1 MKDSPETKIGVP
13 SASKLTTT
21 IFTCICLF
29 YSSILN
35 ASDELNLTNLG
46 KVEKLDSEKK
56 PPSEDLTDSIIKKE
70 NLPEKETSTQVGILA
85 ETSRTGKQS
94 EVIEKKELIAVKEKK
109 DSSSQPQS
117 NEVEKELLAQNFQ
130 QGTTP
135 QYAPQPAGVPYP
147 SQAPGLGQNN
157 AQAPVGQF
165 PAQAAAGQYPQAY
178 PSPAPV
184 APIVPPQPP
193 AAIGSAESEYAFQSY
208 RLSYMQS
215 DRVLALLKALG
226 YSTVEFSSGRGESI
240 NESIFS
246 EFAQPKKYPLVVKIL
261 DAAKTSLMQPSMDGG
276 RNVMGVDRLSG
287 TYLHQ
292 STTGAPEQRL
302 LIIYEKQYPEQL
314 NALLNLL
321 RNEVDVPASQIV
333 IEALVVEINTNKA
346 KELGMS
352 YSQVDKRTTTTFNSD
367 GVSSTFQSNQRGLFN
382 WNPSR
387 VTGTET
393 TLGGYDV
400 NGLAYGASTPL
411 SGAIERINPLGFAA
425 TLNAFISDGTAEVL
439 TNPTILVLD
448 GRQALI
454 RIGTQIPN
462 TTIQTTA
469 YGTQKSV
476 NYIDTGIVLNIR
488 PRISED
494 GSEVT
499 MQTETIVSSA
509 IYDASESSLE
519 PEKRTPPSIESKTV
533 QTFVR
538 VADNTPFIIGGL
550 IDKKKNQG
558 TTGIPLLSKIP
569 VLGNLFKSKS
579 ESGADREVIIV
590 LTPHIMDASE
600 KSFSYV
606 IPKDSQSFDSF
617 DNLLFRNAY
626 RIRDDDL
633 FDLSFATQSDFYQN
647 ILKELRKFKAANP
660 EIPDDEPVFS
670 YLNDKVPGEEVI
682 VRRMIWEIVHKSKYH
697 ESIADDH
704 ILLFEQNEDAKF
716 GNKFKTHLLN
726 LLMSRLDENPNNAM
740 VFNLADHKSKSSGPF
755 EHPRALISMAKVTD
769 GGNYIEQ
776 MSLLNQGDEDR
787 NTLLLC
793 PTVSPPGV
801 RGASALEV
809 LKGVLVLKRIL
820 ALNSTMPVTID
831 EFRVGRQIIF
841 PTEQELKDKYHVI
854 DYDVARFF
862 YEVINYYPEFEQA
875 FNRDSASVILKMKGI
890 TK

>member
-1 MKDSPETKIGVP
+1 MNLNKI
-13 SASKLTTT
+13 ALFTL
-21 IFTCICLF
+21 IFK
-29 YSSILN
+29 SSIDSIT
-35 ASDELNLTNLG
+35 ASELKEFQSNVG
-46 KVEKLDSEKK
+46 QIEVLDSAEIPNQINLSKI
-56 PPSEDLTDSIIKKE
+56 PSTISQLINDSNGEI
-70 NLPEKETSTQVGILA
+70 N
-85 ETSRTGKQS
+85 
-94 EVIEKKELIAVKEKK
+94 
-109 DSSSQPQS
+109 D
-117 NEVEKELLAQNFQ
+117 LLAQAPALQAQQNYPSNAPFQ
-130 QGTTP
+130 Q
-135 QYAPQPAGVPYP
+135 APQVYPNTVPPQQPYPASPAGV
-147 SQAPGLGQNN
+147 
-157 AQAPVGQF
+157 
-165 PAQAAAGQYPQAY
+165 GQYPV
-178 PSPAPV
+178 PAPLTLKSQ
-184 APIVPPQPP
+184 PIPPV
-193 AAIGSAESEYAFQSY
+193 GSEKSLYAYHSY

-246 EFAQPKKYPLVVKIL
+246 EFAQPKTYPLVVKIL
-261 DAAKTSLMQPSMDGG
+261 DAAKTSLMQPAMDGA
-276 RNVMGVDRLSG
+276 RNVVGVDRLSG

-302 LIIYEKQYPEQL
+302 LFIYEKQFPEQL

-346 KELGMS
+346 KELGFK
-352 YSQVDKRTTTTFNSD
+352 YKFYDKRMTTSLDEHSTMEGGNTKYQY
-367 GVSSTFQSNQRGLFN
+367 GVSSTFDSNLDSKFRFDSQTITGYAGSTAIYPGL
-382 WNPSR
+382 S
-387 VTGTET
+387 
-393 TLGGYDV
+393 
-400 NGLAYGASTPL
+400 
-411 SGAIERINPLGFAA
+411 RINPLGFNA
-425 TLNAFISDGTAEVL
+425 TLDAFIRDGTAEVL

-454 RIGTQIPN
+454 RIGTQIPSE
-462 TTIQTTA
+462 TLQTTN
-469 YGTQKSV
+469 YGTQKSIS
-476 NYIDTGIVLNIR
+476 YIDTGIVLNIR

-509 IYDASESSLE
+509 IYDASDDT
-519 PEKRTPPSIESKTV
+519 KAPSIESKTV
-533 QTFVR
+533 QSFVR

-550 IDKKKNQG
+550 IDKKKTKGQ
-558 TTGIPLLSKIP
+558 TGIPFLSKIP
-569 VLGNLFKSKS
+569 ILGNLFKSKS

-633 FDLSFATQSDFYQN
+633 FDLSFATKSEFYQD
-647 ILKELRKFKAANP
+647 ILNDLKTFKRIHP
-660 EIPDDEPVFS
+660 EISEEDPIFS
-670 YLNDKVPGEEVI
+670 YLDSKVPGEEVI

-697 ESIADDH
+697 EYISDDH
-704 ILLFEQNEDAKF
+704 ILLFETNDEAKF
-716 GNKFKTHLLN
+716 GNKFKTHLLS
-726 LLMSRLDENPNNAM
+726 LLMNRLEGDDNSL
-740 VFNLADHKSKSSGPF
+740 VFNLADHKLKSSGPF
-755 EHPRALISMAKVTD
+755 EHPRALISMANVTD

-776 MSLLNQGDEDR
+776 MSLLNANDSFR

-793 PTVSPPGV
+793 SNVSPPGV
-801 RGASALEV
+801 RGANALEV

-831 EFRVGRQIIF
+831 ELRVGRQIIF
-841 PTEQELKDKYHVI
+841 PTELELKDKYHII

-875 FNRDSASVILKMKGI
+875 FNRDSAKIIYRIKGI
-890 TK
+890 DN

>member
-1 MKDSPETKIGVP
+1 MNLNSIILLP
-13 SASKLTTT
+13 L
-21 IFTCICLF
+21 IFTACIA
-29 YSSILN
+29 SISAN
-35 ASDELNLTNLG
+35 ELKEFQSNVG
-46 KVEKLDSEKK
+46 QIEVLDSSEFPNHVSLSKG
-56 PPSEDLTDSIIKKE
+56 PSTTSAYPLINDS
-70 NLPEKETSTQVGILA
+70 VDGIN
-85 ETSRTGKQS
+85 
-94 EVIEKKELIAVKEKK
+94 
-109 DSSSQPQS
+109 D
-117 NEVEKELLAQNFQ
+117 LLAQAPAPQAQQNYPNNAPFQ
-130 QGTTP
+130 Q
-135 QYAPQPAGVPYP
+135 V
-147 SQAPGLGQNN
+147 
-157 AQAPVGQF
+157 
-165 PAQAAAGQYPQAY
+165 PQAY
-178 PSPAPV
+178 PNTAPLQQPYPASPAGVVQYPV
-184 APIVPPQPP
+184 PAPLIPRSQPVPPV
-193 AAIGSAESEYAFQSY
+193 GSEKSLYAYHSY

-261 DAAKTSLMQPSMDGG
+261 DAAKTSLMQPAMDGA

-302 LIIYEKQYPEQL
+302 LFIYEKQFPEQL

-346 KELGMS
+346 KELGFK
-352 YSQVDKRTTTTFNSD
+352 YNLNDKKTNTTFDSTGLNSQFESNID
-367 GVSSTFQSNQRGLFN
+367 SKFQFQQKQIGITSGI
-382 WNPSR
+382 PIYS
-387 VTGTET
+387 
-393 TLGGYDV
+393 GY
-400 NGLAYGASTPL
+400 S
-411 SGAIERINPLGFAA
+411 RINPLSFSA
-425 TLNAFISDGTAEVL
+425 TLDAFISDGTAEVL
-439 TNPTILVLD
+439 TNPTILVID

-462 TTIQTTA
+462 TTTTNTNF
-469 YGTQKSV
+469 GVQKSI

-509 IYDASESSLE
+509 IYDASDKTL
-519 PEKRTPPSIESKTV
+519 PPSIESKTI
-533 QTFVR
+533 QSFVR

-550 IDKKKNQG
+550 IDKKKNKG
-558 TTGIPLLSKIP
+558 FTGIPFLSKIP
-569 VLGNLFKSKS
+569 VLGNLFKSNAENS
-579 ESGADREVIIV
+579 SDREVIIV

-633 FDLSFATQSDFYQN
+633 FDLSFATKSEFYQN
-647 ILKELRKFKAANP
+647 ILNDLKAFKRTHP
-660 EIPDDEPVFS
+660 EISEENPIFS
-670 YLNDKVPGEEVI
+670 FLDKKVPGEEVI

-697 ESIADDH
+697 EYISDDH
-704 ILLFEQNEDAKF
+704 ILLFEENENAKF
-716 GNKFKTHLLN
+716 GNKFKTHLLSV
-726 LLMSRLDENPNNAM
+726 LFGKLNAKTDNSL
-740 VFNLADHKSKSSGPF
+740 VFNFADHKANSPGPF
-755 EHPRALISMAKVTD
+755 EHPRAKIFRTSVS
-769 GGNYIEQ
+769 NPPHYIEL
-776 MSLLNQGDEDR
+776 MSRLNRNDPER
-787 NTLLLC
+787 NTILLSNS
-793 PTVSPPGV
+793 VSPPGV
-801 RGASALEV
+801 RGANALEV

-820 ALNSTMPVTID
+820 ALNSTMSVTID

-841 PTEQELKDKYHVI
+841 PTEQELKDKYHII

-875 FNRDSASVILKMKGI
+875 FNRDSAKIIYGIKGI
-890 TK
+890 GN

>member
-1 MKDSPETKIGVP
+1 MIN
-13 SASKLTTT
+13 SKLSNAFT
-21 IFTCICLF
+21 ILIGTILLF
-29 YSSILN
+29 SISSYLQGQ
-35 ASDELNLTNLG
+35 ASSTISNLG
-46 KVEKLDSEKK
+46 NVEKLDFQ
-56 PPSEDLTDSIIKKE
+56 
-70 NLPEKETSTQVGILA
+70 N
-85 ETSRTGKQS
+85 
-94 EVIEKKELIAVKEKK
+94 EL
-109 DSSSQPQS
+109 SSSNPQVSPELAPTEKSSNVPVGTIDQSDFAQVNSTTTQEGQPQYP
-117 NEVEKELLAQNFQ
+117 L
-130 QGTTP
+130 QGAASQIQP
-135 QYAPQPAGVPYP
+135 QGNAPT
-147 SQAPGLGQNN
+147 
-157 AQAPVGQF
+157 
-165 PAQAAAGQYPQAY
+165 QAY
-178 PSPAPV
+178 PQEQSPQLRPQTA
-184 APIVPPQPP
+184 PPQYSGQAANNQYPSPTGIPQYQQQYPVQQPQAVVPYRPLP
-193 AAIGSAESEYAFQSY
+193 AVGAPDSLYAFQSF

-226 YSTVEFSSGRGESI
+226 YSTVEFSAGRGESI

-276 RNVMGVDRLSG
+276 RNAMGVDRLSG

-302 LIIYEKQYPEQL
+302 LIIYEKQFPEQL

-352 YSQVDKRTTTTFNSD
+352 YTQVDKRTTSSFNSD
-367 GVSSTFQSNQRGLFN
+367 GISSTFQSNQRGLFG
-382 WNPSR
+382 WNSGR
-387 VTGTET
+387 ITGSQTIY
-393 TLGGYDV
+393 GGADI
-400 NGLAYGASTPL
+400 NNIPIGLTTPL
-411 SGAIERINPLGFAA
+411 SGAFERLNPLGFSA

-569 VLGNLFKSKS
+569 ILGNLFKSKS

-590 LTPHIMDASE
+590 LTPHIMDATE

-633 FDLSFATQSDFYQN
+633 FDLSFATQSDFFQN
-647 ILKELRKFKAANP
+647 ILKELKQFKVSHP

-670 YLNDKVPGEEVI
+670 YIKDKVPGEEVI

-697 ESIADDH
+697 QSIADDH
-704 ILLFEQNEDAKF
+704 ILLFEENEEAEF
-716 GNKFKTHLLN
+716 GNKFKTHLLS
-726 LLMSRLDENPNNAM
+726 LLMNRLEGKKDNSL
-740 VFNLADHKSKSSGPF
+740 VFNLADHKAKSSGPF
-755 EHPRALISMAKVTD
+755 EHPRALISMANVTD

-776 MSLLNQGDEDR
+776 MSLLNANDSSR

-793 PTVSPPGV
+793 PNVSPPGV
-801 RGASALEV
+801 RGANALEV

-841 PTEQELKDKYHVI
+841 PTEQELKDKYHII

-875 FNRDSASVILKMKGI
+875 FNRESASIILKMKGI
-890 TK
+890 GN

>member
-1 MKDSPETKIGVP
+1 MCKIN
-13 SASKLTTT
+13 
-21 IFTCICLF
+21 F
-29 YSSILN
+29 
-35 ASDELNLTNLG
+35 LTNLTLILVTAIG
-46 KVEKLDSEKK
+46 LVFNTSASEQKGFNSNLGVTEEFTLDSKANQIDFEKK
-56 PPSEDLTDSIIKKE
+56 
-70 NLPEKETSTQVGILA
+70 
-85 ETSRTGKQS
+85 
-94 EVIEKKELIAVKEKK
+94 
-109 DSSSQPQS
+109 
-117 NEVEKELLAQNFQ
+117 
-130 QGTTP
+130 
-135 QYAPQPAGVPYP
+135 
-147 SQAPGLGQNN
+147 QAPALNIAKFNDSGVEFDRLL
-157 AQAPVGQF
+157 AQAPVPLVPQVPQNFQNIPQTQFAPQPYPNQAPQGQAF
-165 PAQAAAGQYPQAY
+165 PAANVVGQYPAQA
-178 PSPAPV
+178 PAPPV
-184 APIVPPQPP
+184 QTPQVIPP
-193 AAIGSAESEYAFQSY
+193 IGSEKSLYAFYSY

-240 NESIFS
+240 NESIFT
-246 EFAQPKKYPLVVKIL
+246 EFAQPKKYPIVVKIL
-261 DAAKTSLMQPSMDGG
+261 DAAKTSLMQPAMDGA
-276 RNVMGVDRLSG
+276 RNVVGLDRLSG

-302 LIIYEKQYPEQL
+302 LFIYEKKDPEQL

-321 RNEVDVPASQIV
+321 RNEVDVAASQIV

-346 KELGMS
+346 KELGLRYKLNGS
-352 YSQVDKRTTTTFNSD
+352 RTSTNFDELDFNGNVARGIDGSQYKFNTVFNSD
-367 GVSSTFQSNQRGLFN
+367 ENSKFQFQQKQTGV
-382 WNPSR
+382 
-387 VTGTET
+387 
-393 TLGGYDV
+393 
-400 NGLAYGASTPL
+400 ASGVPIY
-411 SGAIERINPLGFAA
+411 SAGMARINPLGFQA
-425 TLNAFISDGTAEVL
+425 TLDAFISDGTAEVL

-462 TTIQTTA
+462 ETIQTTN

-509 IYDASESSLE
+509 IYDASD
-519 PEKRTPPSIESKTV
+519 KDKTPSIESKTV
-533 QTFVR
+533 QSFVR

-550 IDKKKNQG
+550 IDKKKTKGQI
-558 TTGIPLLSKIP
+558 GIPFLSSIP
-569 VLGNLFKSKS
+569 VIGNLFKSRS

-633 FDLSFATQSDFYQN
+633 FDLSFATKSEFYQN
-647 ILKELRKFKAANP
+647 ILSELNTYKRTHP
-660 EIPDDEPVFS
+660 EIADDAPVFS
-670 YLNDKVPGEEVI
+670 YLDNKVPGEEVI

-697 ESIADDH
+697 QYIADDH
-704 ILLFEQNEDAKF
+704 ILLFEENQKAEF

-726 LLMSRLDENPNNAM
+726 QLFEKLNGKTDNSL
-740 VFNLADHKSKSSGPF
+740 VFNFADHKANSAGPF
-755 EHPRALISMAKVTD
+755 EHPRAKIYRASVSSAHH
-769 GGNYIEQ
+769 YIEL
-776 MSLLNQGDEDR
+776 MSRLNTNDPER
-787 NTLLLC
+787 NTILLSNSI
-793 PTVSPPGV
+793 SPPGV
-801 RGASALEV
+801 RGANALEV

-831 EFRVGRQIIF
+831 EFRVGRQITF

-875 FNRDSASVILKMKGI
+875 FNRDSAKILYEIKGVGR
-890 TK
+890 